1 MSIGPIELVLIK
13 FPQNQFTG
21 EVSRELK
28 KLVESGT
35 IRVIDIMFVRK
46 DESGALSVL
55 EINDLDEPDYALFDP
70 IVAEVSGLLSED
82 DIRYLSAALENDS
95 SAGLMVFENTWATSF
110 VDAVEKLGGEVV
122 LNERIP
128 RAVVLQA
135 MSEEEVGAE
144 A

>member
-13 FPQNQFTG
+13 FPQNRFTG

-46 DESGALSVL
+46 DASGELSVL
-55 EINDLDEPDYALFDP
+55 EINDLDQPDYALFDP
-70 IVAEVSGLLSED
+70 IVSEISGLLSED

-110 VDAVEKLGGEVV
+110 VDAVEKLGGQVV